1 MRLSEATAKSYARAI
16 FDIANERNQS
26 NAVGAQLE
34 AVAKVFASQRELS
47 SVLARPWVSAPA
59 KRAAVAEIAT
69 RLGVS
74 PLVRDFLSLVA
85 VRNRAAYLPA
95 IHEAYRKLEDN
106 ALGRVRVKLRT
117 AVTLTDSERA
127 EMNRRLG
134 ARLGGRQ
141 LIIEE
146 TVDPTLLGGFVA
158 EVGSMILDG
167 TLDTQLARL
176 RDRLAR
182 A

>member
-1 MRLSEATAKSYARAI
+1 MRLSEATAKSYARAV
-16 FDIANERNQS
+16 FAIATERNQVE
-26 NAVGAQLE
+26 AVG
-34 AVAKVFASQRELS
+34 RELA
-47 SVLARPWVSAPA
+47 SVANLFSNQDELGSMLARPWVSGPA
-59 KRAAVAEIAT
+59 KRGAVTEIAA

-85 VRNRAAYLPA
+85 VRDRTVYLPA
-95 IHEAYRKLEDN
+95 IHEAYRKLEDD

-117 AVTLTDSERA
+117 AASLTDSERA

-134 ARLGGRQ
+134 AKLGGRQ
-141 LIIEE
+141 LVIEE

-167 TLDTQLARL
+167 SLDTQLARM

>member
-1 MRLSEATAKSYARAI
+1 VRLSEATAKSYARAI
-16 FDIANERNQS
+16 FEIATERNQVE
-26 NAVGAQLE
+26 AVGTELAS
-34 AVAKVFASQRELS
+34 VASLFGDQGDVAGM
-47 SVLARPWVSAPA
+47 LARPWVSGPA
-59 KRAAVAEIAT
+59 KRAAVTEVAT
-69 RLGVS
+69 RLGLS
-74 PLVRDFLSLVA
+74 PLVRDFMSLVA
-85 VRNRAAYLPA
+85 VRNRTVYLPA
-95 IHEAYRKLEDN
+95 IHEAYRKLEDE

-117 AVTLTDSERA
+117 AASLTESERA

-134 ARLGGRQ
+134 AKLGGRQ
-141 LIIEE
+141 LVIEE

-167 TLDTQLARL
+167 SLDTQLARM